1 MNQSDFAKLHAVSRK
16 TVTGWKARG
25 WLVFVGDDIDVEAS
39 NKLLERHRKTV
50 TRPGLK
56 LAKNDE
62 GNKSG
67 NKAGNRQQ
75 GNKPGNKPGNKKS
88 GNTPDETPTQI
99 VERMIASSGASMS
112 FDEARTLK
120 ENFLALLTQLEYEEK
135 RGQLLPWDDIATAVN
150 TEYSRVRTRLIA
162 LAPEHGPRLR
172 GVAATTDDAGFVAA
186 LQELIYE
193 ALNELTIDQRDKPA

>member
-1 MNQSDFAKLHAVSRK
+1 MNQSDFAKLHGVSRK

-25 WLVFVGDDIDVEAS
+25 WLVFVGDDIDVKAS
-39 NKLLERHRKTV
+39 NMLLERHRKTV

-56 LAKNDE
+56 LVKNDE
-62 GNKSG
+62 GNK
-67 NKAGNRQQ
+67 Q
-75 GNKPGNKPGNKKS
+75 GNKRSGNKPGNKKS
-88 GNTPDETPTQI
+88 GNVAEESPSQI
-99 VERMIASSGASMS
+99 VEKMIAASGAKMS

-135 RGQLLPWDDIATAVN
+135 RGQLLSWDEIITEVN

-172 GVAATTDDAGFVAA
+172 GLATTTDDAGFVAA

-193 ALNELTIDQRDKPA
+193 ALNELTIDQREKPA